1 MHTICGWH
9 RDSNVYVFA
18 DSSGITIKCART
30 NSGIDA
36 RNLSVIKAAR
46 LLLRLRNNGVKVPD
60 RAFINLINYA
70 DTFELLGFC
79 ECPDAA
85 REISTILER
94 QESVI

>member
-30 NSGIDA
+30 NSGVDA
-36 RNLSVIKAAR
+36 RNLSVTKAAK
-46 LLLRLRNNGVKVPD
+46 LLLKLRNNNVKVPD

-79 ECPDAA
+79 ECPDTAK
-85 REISTILER
+85 EISIILER
-94 QESVI
+94 QEQ